1 MTTSFLFFTQE
12 FQREEMYCRN
22 KTARYSKSLLSR
34 DCFALQW
41 FEDKL
46 GCHEVEDEGALV
58 IQCVCATDF
67 CNGDHVVKTSGGAGL
82 TLNRPF
88 AVLASLAMAIV
99 RG

>member
-1 MTTSFLFFTQE
+1 
-12 FQREEMYCRN
+12 MYCRN

-46 GCHEVEDEGALV
+46 GCHEVEDEGTMV

-67 CNGDHVVKTSGGAGL
+67 CNGPHVVKTSGGIGL
-82 TLNRPF
+82 TLHRSF
-88 AVLASLAMAIV
+88 VALVILAIV